1 MRLLAACRNAVR
13 CANAHLSAQ
22 NRARRWG
29 TRLWHNFPGLRIE
42 TWGTRICGWLI
53 LAAAMGM
60 VGCHGAAREAGT
72 VVVVLESSP
81 NNLDPRQGTDAQ
93 SEHVG
98 GLIFDALVK
107 KDESY
112 NLRPWLAVSW
122 EQPDALTWVFHLRD
136 GVRFQDGRPLEAE
149 DVAWTIESLIEPK
162 LAGLI
167 TAKSGAFAAVERAEA
182 RDRLTVVVRMKRPDA
197 GLLFNLSDGLF
208 GVVPRGAGGDFGLHP
223 VGSGPFRFVSQ
234 VQDKEVMLER
244 NEGCW
249 SEGLSGNPSQVSKSR
264 PGAPGAS
271 EIRRVRFE
279 VVPDTITS
287 ALELEKGSADAA
299 SNVLTPDMVYA
310 LRDARG
316 LETASGPG
324 SNVWYLNFN
333 IADPALRDKRVRQA
347 VALAMDREAIVAAL
361 WRGDARLAETL
372 LPEGEWA
379 AATDAEIAHYPHDPA
394 RAAKLL
400 EEAGFAAGR
409 DGVRLRLTLK
419 ISTDE
424 TTRLLAAV
432 LQQQLRAA
440 GIELKIRSAEFGT
453 FYADVTHGAFQMY
466 ILKWIGSNEDPDIYR
481 YMVSSESFPP
491 KGANRGHYVNARVD
505 ALLAKAAAESGPAS
519 EVEARRRAEYVEV
532 QQILADEL
540 PAIPLWF
547 PDNVVVHTRRLQGV
561 VSRGD
566 GNFDFLREAW
576 LR

>member
-1 MRLLAACRNAVR
+1 MV
-13 CANAHLSAQ
+13 
-22 NRARRWG
+22 
-29 TRLWHNFPGLRIE
+29 
-42 TWGTRICGWLI
+42 
-53 LAAAMGM
+53 
-60 VGCHGAAREAGT
+60 VGCHGGVAREAGT
-72 VVVVLESSP
+72 VVVILESSP

-93 SEHVG
+93 SERVG

-107 KDESY
+107 KDENY
-112 NLRPWLAVSW
+112 NLRPWLATSW
-122 EQPDALTWVFHLRD
+122 EQPDALTWVFHLSD

-149 DVAWTIESLIEPK
+149 DVVWTIESLIEPK

-197 GLLFNLSDGLF
+197 GLLFNMSDGLF
-208 GVVPRGAGGDFGLHP
+208 GVVPRGAGGDFGMHP

-234 VQDKEVMLER
+234 VQDKDVVLER
-244 NEGCW
+244 FEDCW
-249 SEGLSGNPSQVSKSR
+249 SQGKSGNPTLSQSTRKDGAPSSLLPTHR
-264 PGAPGAS
+264 GETAMDGAPSSGAPGS
-271 EIRRVRFE
+271 SVIERVRFE
-279 VVPDTITS
+279 VVPDTITG

-310 LRDARG
+310 LRDAPG

-333 IADPALRDKRVRQA
+333 VTDPALRDKRVRQA
-347 VALAMDREAIVAAL
+347 VALAMDRAAIVAAL
-361 WRGDARLAETL
+361 WRGHARLADTL
-372 LPEGEWA
+372 LPEGQWA
-379 AATDAEIAHYPHDPA
+379 AATDAELAHYPHDPA
-394 RAAKLL
+394 RAAALL
-400 EEAGFAAGR
+400 QAAGHPAGR
-409 DGVRLRLTLK
+409 DGVRLRLSLK
-419 ISTDE
+419 ISQDE

-440 GIELKIRSAEFGT
+440 GIELRIRSAEFGT

-481 YMVSSESFPP
+481 YMDSSGSFPP

-505 ALLAKAAAESGPAS
+505 ALLAKAAAETGPAA
-519 EVEARRRAEYVEV
+519 EVEERRRAEYVEV

-540 PAIPLWF
+540 PAIPLWD
-547 PDNVVVHTRRLQGV
+547 PENEVVHTRRLQGV

-566 GNFDFLREAW
+566 GNFDFLRDAW
-576 LR
+576 LRNP

>member
-1 MRLLAACRNAVR
+1 MA
-13 CANAHLSAQ
+13 
-22 NRARRWG
+22 
-29 TRLWHNFPGLRIE
+29 
-42 TWGTRICGWLI
+42 
-53 LAAAMGM
+53 M
-60 VGCHGAAREAGT
+60 VGCHGGAGREAGT
-72 VVVVLESSP
+72 VVVILESSP

-93 SEHVG
+93 SERVG

-107 KDESY
+107 KDENY
-112 NLRPWLAVSW
+112 NLRPWLATSW

-149 DVAWTIESLIEPK
+149 DVVWTIESLIEPK

-182 RDRLTVVVRMKRPDA
+182 RDRLTVVMRMKRPDA
-197 GLLFNLSDGLF
+197 GLLFNMSDGLF
-208 GVVPRGAGGDFGLHP
+208 GVVPRGAGGDFGMHP

-234 VQDKEVMLER
+234 VQDKDVVLER
-244 NEGCW
+244 FEDCW
-249 SEGLSGNPSQVSKSR
+249 SQGKSGNPTLSQSTRKDGAPSSLLPTHR
-264 PGAPGAS
+264 GETAMDGAPSSGAPGS
-271 EIRRVRFE
+271 SVIERVRFE
-279 VVPDTITS
+279 VVPDTITG

-310 LRDARG
+310 LRDAPG

-333 IADPALRDKRVRQA
+333 VTDPALRDKRVRQA
-347 VALAMDREAIVAAL
+347 VALAMDRAAIVAAL
-361 WRGDARLAETL
+361 WRGHARLADTL
-372 LPEGEWA
+372 LPEGQWA

-394 RAAKLL
+394 RAAALL
-400 EEAGFAAGR
+400 QAAGHPAGR
-409 DGVRLRLTLK
+409 DGVRLRLSLK
-419 ISTDE
+419 ISQDE

-440 GIELKIRSAEFGT
+440 GIELRIRSAEFGT

-481 YMVSSESFPP
+481 YMVSSGSFPP

-505 ALLAKAAAESGPAS
+505 ALLTKAAAETGPAA
-519 EVEARRRAEYVEV
+519 EVEARRRTEYVEV

-540 PAIPLWF
+540 PAIPLWD
-547 PDNVVVHTRRLQGV
+547 PENEVVHTRRLQGV

-566 GNFDFLREAW
+566 GNFDFLRDAW
-576 LR
+576 LRNP

>member
-1 MRLLAACRNAVR
+1 MMWDTRAGDVGKSSVLCTNS
-13 CANAHLSAQ
+13 HLSAQ
-22 NRARRWG
+22 KR
-29 TRLWHNFPGLRIE
+29 TLR
-42 TWGTRICGWLI
+42 WGTRICGCLM
-53 LAAAMGM
+53 LAVAMGM
-60 VGCHGAAREAGT
+60 VGCHGAGREAGT

-93 SEHVG
+93 SERVG

-107 KDESY
+107 KDENY
-112 NLRPWLAVSW
+112 NLRPWLATSW

-149 DVAWTIESLIEPK
+149 DVVWTIDSLMDAK

-167 TAKSGAFAAVERAEA
+167 TAKSGAFAAVERVEA

-197 GLLFNLSDGLF
+197 ALLFNMSDGLF

-234 VQDKEVMLER
+234 VQDKEVVLER
-244 NEGCW
+244 FEDCW
-249 SEGLSGNPSQVSKSR
+249 SHNPTHR
-264 PGAPGAS
+264 GETAMDGAPSGS
-271 EIRRVRFE
+271 EIQRVRFE

-287 ALELEKGSADAA
+287 ALELQKGSADAA

-310 LRDARG
+310 LRDAPG
-316 LETASGPG
+316 LETTSGPG

-333 IADPALRDKRVRQA
+333 VTDPALRDKRVRQA
-347 VALAMDREAIVAAL
+347 VALAMDREAIMAAL
-361 WRGDARLAETL
+361 WRGHARLADTL
-372 LPEGEWA
+372 LPEGQWA
-379 AATDAEIAHYPHDPA
+379 AATDADLAHYPHDPA

-400 EEAGFAAGR
+400 EEAGLAPGR

-419 ISTDE
+419 ISQDE

-440 GIELKIRSAEFGT
+440 GIELRIRSAEFGT

-481 YMVSSESFPP
+481 YMDSSGSFPP

-505 ALLAKAAAESGPAS
+505 ALLAKAAAESGPEA
-519 EVEARRRAEYVEV
+519 EVQARRRAEYVEV
-532 QQILADEL
+532 QRILADEL

-566 GNFDFLREAW
+566 GNFDFLRDAW
-576 LR
+576 LRP

>member
-1 MRLLAACRNAVR
+1 MLTA
-13 CANAHLSAQ
+13 
-22 NRARRWG
+22 
-29 TRLWHNFPGLRIE
+29 
-42 TWGTRICGWLI
+42 
-53 LAAAMGM
+53 M
-60 VGCHGAAREAGT
+60 VGCHGAGREAGT

-93 SEHVG
+93 SERVG

-107 KDESY
+107 KDENY
-112 NLRPWLAVSW
+112 NLRPWLATSW

-136 GVRFQDGRPLEAE
+136 GVRFQDGRPLEAD
-149 DVAWTIESLIEPK
+149 DVVWTIESLIDAK

-197 GLLFNLSDGLF
+197 GLLFNMSDGLF
-208 GVVPRGAGGDFGLHP
+208 GVVPRGAGSDFGLHP

-234 VQDKEVMLER
+234 VQDKEVVLER

-249 SEGLSGNPSQVSKSR
+249 SEGLSGNPTLSQSTRKD
-264 PGAPGAS
+264 GAPGSLLPTHPTPPAKLAGTPDRD
-271 EIRRVRFE
+271 EAAMNGAPGEQQTGTRIRRVRFE

-310 LRDARG
+310 LRDAPG
-316 LETASGPG
+316 LETTSGPG

-333 IADPALRDKRVRQA
+333 VADPALRDKRVRQA
-347 VALAMDREAIVAAL
+347 VAEAMDREAIVAAL
-361 WRGDARLAETL
+361 WRGHARLADTL
-372 LPEGEWA
+372 LPEGQWA
-379 AATDAEIAHYPHDPA
+379 AATDAELAHYPHDPA
-394 RAAKLL
+394 RAAALL
-400 EEAGFAAGR
+400 EAAGYPAR
-409 DGVRLRLTLK
+409 NGVRLRLTLK
-419 ISTDE
+419 ISQDE

-432 LQQQLRAA
+432 LQQQLRSV
-440 GIELKIRSAEFGT
+440 GIELNIRSAEFGT

-466 ILKWIGSNEDPDIYR
+466 ILKWVGSNEDGDIYR
-481 YMVSSESFPP
+481 YMYSSESFPP

-505 ALLAKAAAESGPAS
+505 ALLAKAAAESGPEA
-519 EVEARRRAEYVEV
+519 EVWVGRMEDYAQV
-532 QQILADEL
+532 QQILSEEL
-540 PAIPLWF
+540 PTIPLWF

-576 LR
+576 LQ

>member
-1 MRLLAACRNAVR
+1 MYRSVDRLL
-13 CANAHLSAQ
+13 S
-22 NRARRWG
+22 
-29 TRLWHNFPGLRIE
+29 
-42 TWGTRICGWLI
+42 LI
-53 LAAAMGM
+53 ALGSVLAMS
-60 VGCHGAAREAGT
+60 GCHGGAARERGT

-93 SEHVG
+93 SERVG

-107 KDESY
+107 KDENY
-112 NLRPWLAVSW
+112 NLRPWLATSW

-149 DVAWTIESLIEPK
+149 DVVWTIESLIEPK

-167 TAKSGAFAAVERAEA
+167 SAKSGAFAAVERAEA

-197 GLLFNLSDGLF
+197 GLLFNMSDGLF

-234 VQDKEVMLER
+234 VQDKEVVLER
-244 NEGCW
+244 FASCW
-249 SEGLSGNPSQVSKSR
+249 SENLDAVRGPAMGHELW
-264 PGAPGAS
+264 AMS
-271 EIRRVRFE
+271 EQQTGTRIQRVRFE

-287 ALELEKGSADAA
+287 ALELQKGSADAA

-310 LRDARG
+310 LHNAPG

-333 IADPALRDKRVRQA
+333 VADPALRDKRVRQA
-347 VALAMDREAIVAAL
+347 VALAMDRPAIVAAL
-361 WRGDARLAETL
+361 WRGHARLADTL
-372 LPEGEWA
+372 LPVGEWA
-379 AATDAEIAHYPHDPA
+379 AATDAELAHYPHDPA
-394 RAAKLL
+394 RAARLL
-400 EEAGFAAGR
+400 EAAGLPAGR
-409 DGVRLRLTLK
+409 DGVRLRLSLK
-419 ISTDE
+419 ISSDE

-440 GIELKIRSAEFGT
+440 GIELRIRSAEFGT

-466 ILKWIGSNEDPDIYR
+466 ILKWIGSNEDLDIYR
-481 YMVSSESFPP
+481 YMDSSGSFPP
-491 KGANRGHYVNARVD
+491 KGANRGHYVNTRVD
-505 ALLAKAAAESGPAS
+505 ALLAKAAAETGPAA

-540 PAIPLWF
+540 PAIPLWD
-547 PDNVVVHTRRLQGV
+547 PDNEVVHTRRLQGV

-566 GNFDFLREAW
+566 GNFDFLRDAW
-576 LR
+576 LRNH

>member
-1 MRLLAACRNAVR
+1 
-13 CANAHLSAQ
+13 
-22 NRARRWG
+22 
-29 TRLWHNFPGLRIE
+29 
-42 TWGTRICGWLI
+42 
-53 LAAAMGM
+53 
-60 VGCHGAAREAGT
+60 

-112 NLRPWLAVSW
+112 NLRPWLATSW

-149 DVAWTIESLIEPK
+149 DVAWTIESLIDPK

-167 TAKSGAFAAVERAEA
+167 SAKSGAFAAVERAEA

-197 GLLFNLSDGLF
+197 GLLFNMSDGLF

-234 VQDKEVMLER
+234 VQDKEVVLER
-244 NEGCW
+244 FAGCW
-249 SEGLSGNPSQVSKSR
+249 SKGSLADPTHRGETAMDGAPSSLA
-264 PGAPGAS
+264 GAPGAS
-271 EIRRVRFE
+271 RIERVRFE

-310 LRDARG
+310 LRDAPG
-316 LETASGPG
+316 LETTSGPG

-333 IADPALRDKRVRQA
+333 VADPALRDKRVRQA

-361 WRGDARLAETL
+361 WRGHARLADTL
-372 LPEGEWA
+372 LPAGEWA
-379 AATDAEIAHYPHDPA
+379 AATDAEIVHYPHDPA
-394 RAAKLL
+394 RAEELL
-400 EEAGFAAGR
+400 EEAGYPAGPG
-409 DGVRLRLTLK
+409 GVRLRLTLK
-419 ISTDE
+419 ISLDE

-440 GIELKIRSAEFGT
+440 GIEMKIRSAEFGT

-481 YMVSSESFPP
+481 YMVSSGSFPP
-491 KGANRGHYVNARVD
+491 KGANRGHYVNAQVD
-505 ALLAKAAAESGPAS
+505 ALLVKAAAESGP
-519 EVEARRRAEYVEV
+519 EAEGRRLTEYVEV
-532 QQILADEL
+532 QQILAEEL
-540 PAIPLWF
+540 PTIPLWF

-566 GNFDFLREAW
+566 GNFDFLRDAW
-576 LR
+576 LTP

>member
-1 MRLLAACRNAVR
+1 MTTCVALAILL
-13 CANAHLSAQ
+13 
-22 NRARRWG
+22 G
-29 TRLWHNFPGLRIE
+29 
-42 TWGTRICGWLI
+42 
-53 LAAAMGM
+53 AMS
-60 VGCHGAAREAGT
+60 GCHGGAGREAGT

-112 NLRPWLAVSW
+112 NLRPWLATSW

-149 DVAWTIESLIEPK
+149 DVAWTIESLIDPK

-167 TAKSGAFAAVERAEA
+167 SAKSGAFAAVERAEA

-197 GLLFNLSDGLF
+197 GLLFNMSDGLF

-234 VQDKEVMLER
+234 VQDKEVVLER
-244 NEGCW
+244 FAGCW
-249 SEGLSGNPSQVSKSR
+249 SKGSLADPTHRGETAMDGAPSSLA
-264 PGAPGAS
+264 GAPGAS
-271 EIRRVRFE
+271 RIERVRFE

-310 LRDARG
+310 LRDAPG
-316 LETASGPG
+316 LETTSGPG

-333 IADPALRDKRVRQA
+333 VADPALRDKRVRQA

-361 WRGDARLAETL
+361 WRGHARLADTL
-372 LPEGEWA
+372 LPAGEWA
-379 AATDAEIAHYPHDPA
+379 AATDAEIVHYPHDPA
-394 RAAKLL
+394 RAEELL
-400 EEAGFAAGR
+400 EEAGYPAGPG
-409 DGVRLRLTLK
+409 GVRLRLTLK
-419 ISTDE
+419 ISLDE

-440 GIELKIRSAEFGT
+440 GIEMKIRSAEFGT

-481 YMVSSESFPP
+481 YMVSSGSFPP
-491 KGANRGHYVNARVD
+491 KGANRGHYVNAQVD
-505 ALLAKAAAESGPAS
+505 ALLVKAAAESGP
-519 EVEARRRAEYVEV
+519 EAEGRRLTEYVEV
-532 QQILADEL
+532 QQILAEEL
-540 PAIPLWF
+540 PTIPLWF

-566 GNFDFLREAW
+566 GNFDFLRDAW
-576 LR
+576 LTP

>member
-1 MRLLAACRNAVR
+1 
-13 CANAHLSAQ
+13 
-22 NRARRWG
+22 
-29 TRLWHNFPGLRIE
+29 
-42 TWGTRICGWLI
+42 
-53 LAAAMGM
+53 
-60 VGCHGAAREAGT
+60 
-72 VVVVLESSP
+72 VVVELESSP

-93 SEHVG
+93 SERVG

-107 KDESY
+107 KDENY
-112 NLRPWLAVSW
+112 NLRPWLATSW

-149 DVAWTIESLIEPK
+149 DVVWTIESLIEPK

-167 TAKSGAFAAVERAEA
+167 SAKSGAFAAVERAEA

-197 GLLFNLSDGLF
+197 GLLFNMSDGLF

-234 VQDKEVMLER
+234 VQDKEVVLER
-244 NEGCW
+244 FASCW
-249 SEGLSGNPSQVSKSR
+249 SENLDAVRGPAMGHELW
-264 PGAPGAS
+264 AMS
-271 EIRRVRFE
+271 EQQTGTRIQRVRFE

-287 ALELEKGSADAA
+287 ALELQKGSADAA

-310 LRDARG
+310 LHNAPG

-333 IADPALRDKRVRQA
+333 VADPALRDKRVRQA
-347 VALAMDREAIVAAL
+347 VALAMDRPAIVAAL
-361 WRGDARLAETL
+361 WRGHARLADTL
-372 LPEGEWA
+372 LPVGEWA
-379 AATDAEIAHYPHDPA
+379 AATDAELAHYPHDPA
-394 RAAKLL
+394 RAARLL
-400 EEAGFAAGR
+400 EAAGLPAGR
-409 DGVRLRLTLK
+409 DGVRLRLSLK
-419 ISTDE
+419 ISSDE

-440 GIELKIRSAEFGT
+440 GIELRIRSAEFGT

-481 YMVSSESFPP
+481 YMDSSGSFPP
-491 KGANRGHYVNARVD
+491 KGANRGHYVNTRVD
-505 ALLAKAAAESGPAS
+505 ALLAKAAAETGPAA

-540 PAIPLWF
+540 PAIPLWD
-547 PDNVVVHTRRLQGV
+547 PDNEVVHTRRLQGV

-566 GNFDFLREAW
+566 GNFDFLRDAW
-576 LR
+576 LRNH

>member
-1 MRLLAACRNAVR
+1 MTDDLEPEDGTRRAVELR
-13 CANAHLSAQ
+13 SITHPFAKSAKG
-22 NRARRWG
+22 WG
-29 TRLWHNFPGLRIE
+29 TRLCGGLM
-42 TWGTRICGWLI
+42 
-53 LAAAMGM
+53 LAVAMSM
-60 VGCHGAAREAGT
+60 AGCHVARREAGT
-72 VVVVLESSP
+72 VVVILESSP

-107 KDESY
+107 KDENY
-112 NLRPWLAVSW
+112 NMKPWLATSW

-136 GVRFQDGRPLEAE
+136 GARFQDGRPLEAA
-149 DVAWTIESLIEPK
+149 DVVWTIASLMDAK

-167 TAKSGAFAAVERAEA
+167 TAKSGAFAAVDRVEA

-197 GLLFNLSDGLF
+197 GLLFNMSDGLF
-208 GVVPRGAGGDFGLHP
+208 GVVPRGAGADFGLHP

-234 VQDKEVMLER
+234 VQDKEVVLER
-244 NEGCW
+244 FSECW
-249 SEGLSGNPSQVSKSR
+249 SQNPTLSQSTRND
-264 PGAPGAS
+264 GAPNGS
-271 EIRRVRFE
+271 RIERMRFE

-287 ALELEKGSADAA
+287 ALELQKGSADAA

-310 LRDARG
+310 LRDAPG
-316 LETASGPG
+316 LETTSGPG

-333 IADPALRDKRVRQA
+333 VADSALKDKRVRQA

-361 WRGDARLAETL
+361 WRGHARLADTL
-372 LPEGEWA
+372 LPEGQWA
-379 AATDAEIAHYPHDPA
+379 AATDAELAQYPHDPA
-394 RAAKLL
+394 RAAALL
-400 EEAGFAAGR
+400 EAAGLPAGR
-409 DGVRLRLTLK
+409 DGVRLRLSLK
-419 ISTDE
+419 ISQDE

-440 GIELKIRSAEFGT
+440 GIEMKIRSAEFGT

-481 YMVSSESFPP
+481 YMDSSGMFPP

-505 ALLAKAAAESGPAS
+505 ALLAKAATETGPEAEVQ
-519 EVEARRRAEYVEV
+519 ERRRAEYVEV
-532 QQILADEL
+532 QHILADEL

-547 PDNVVVHTRRLQGV
+547 PDNEVVHTRRLQGV

-566 GNFDFLREAW
+566 GNFDYLRDAW
-576 LR
+576 LRP

>member
-1 MRLLAACRNAVR
+1 MTTCVALAILL
-13 CANAHLSAQ
+13 
-22 NRARRWG
+22 G
-29 TRLWHNFPGLRIE
+29 
-42 TWGTRICGWLI
+42 
-53 LAAAMGM
+53 AMS
-60 VGCHGAAREAGT
+60 GCHGAPREAGT

-93 SEHVG
+93 SERVG

-107 KDESY
+107 KDENY
-112 NLRPWLAVSW
+112 NLRPWLATSW

-149 DVAWTIESLIEPK
+149 DVVWTIESLIEPK

-197 GLLFNLSDGLF
+197 GLLFNMSDGLF
-208 GVVPRGAGGDFGLHP
+208 GVVPRGAGGDFGLDP

-234 VQDKEVMLER
+234 VQDKEVVLER
-244 NEGCW
+244 FEGSW
-249 SEGLSGNPSQVSKSR
+249 SDSGKWSVVSGQKDGER
-264 PGAPGAS
+264 I
-271 EIRRVRFE
+271 ERVRFE

-287 ALELEKGSADAA
+287 ALELQKGSADAA

-310 LRDARG
+310 LRDAPG
-316 LETASGPG
+316 LETTSGPG

-333 IADPALRDKRVRQA
+333 VADPALRDKRVRQA
-347 VALAMDREAIVAAL
+347 VAEAMDREAIVAAL
-361 WRGDARLAETL
+361 WRGHARLADTL
-372 LPEGEWA
+372 LPEGQWA
-379 AATDAEIAHYPHDPA
+379 AATDAELAHYPHDPA
-394 RAAKLL
+394 RAAALL
-400 EEAGFAAGR
+400 EAAGYPAR
-409 DGVRLRLTLK
+409 NGVRLRLTLK
-419 ISTDE
+419 ISQDE

-440 GIELKIRSAEFGT
+440 GIELNIRSAEFGT

-481 YMVSSESFPP
+481 YMDSSGSFPP
-491 KGANRGHYVNARVD
+491 KGANRGHYVNAQVD
-505 ALLAKAAAESGPAS
+505 ALLAKAAAESGPEA

-547 PDNVVVHTRRLQGV
+547 PDNEVVHTRRLQGV

-576 LR
+576 LRNP